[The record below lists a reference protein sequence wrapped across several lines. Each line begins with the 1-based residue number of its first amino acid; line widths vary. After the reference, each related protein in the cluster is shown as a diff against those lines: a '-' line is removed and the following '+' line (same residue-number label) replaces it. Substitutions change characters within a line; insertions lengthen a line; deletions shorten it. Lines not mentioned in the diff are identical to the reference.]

1 MLATLD
7 VWARDASF
15 GLARVEQ
22 GQVPSGSGTTIAGVS
37 SHHLL
42 TDLTVFDDH
51 SQYAYLV
58 GRGAGQTLCGG
69 VNGVSSALTLLGSTL
84 FASSY
89 GYVHFTAAAGTGVTI
104 VPQTGRIGINQTV
117 SVIAHCLDIVCE
129 GGVAGGVNVKLNNA
143 GGSGNGINVEA
154 KSVGQSVFHV
164 ANSGASTFLS
174 YTGQAATTILLV
186 DNTVGADGTIPLAVK
201 AKSSQ
206 TASLQEW
213 QDSTGTALS
222 LVNKMGVFRGHDVVS
237 DLTAQT
243 GNITAQTLLTG
254 TATTTAGMYRVSVYL
269 KTTTAGGG
277 GASVKATVAWNDGTA
292 QTLDVSLI
300 AAAVGVAHDLTVLN
314 AHSQGSVVLNLAA
327 SQNIT
332 YTTTFTAGTGS
343 PAYEIHVRTEALG

>member
-42 TDLTVFDDH
+42 TDLTAFDDH
-51 SQYAYLV
+51 SQYLLLAGRGGQTISDVVTFSASAGHTIVITPSSVADANSKIAHANTDTTSPYGLTLSSDSPTYSTTMTIYPHDGVSITPTNTEAQGIGIFLTAGHTSDAIFVRRNSAFIAGITANGYAYSKRLQLNGSTSGMLTLVPQAVSATLSGQPVLV
-58 GRGAGQTLCGG
+58 GNA
-69 VNGVSSALTLLGSTL
+69 
-84 FASSY
+84 AS
-89 GYVHFTAAAGTGVTI
+89 AAGV
-104 VPQTGRIGINQTV
+104 
-117 SVIAHCLDIVCE
+117 L
-129 GGVAGGVNVKLNNA
+129 
-143 GGSGNGINVEA
+143 
-154 KSVGQSVFHV
+154 
-164 ANSGASTFLS
+164 
-174 YTGQAATTILLV
+174 
-186 DNTVGADGTIPLAVK
+186 GT
-201 AKSSQ
+201 S
-206 TASLQEW
+206 
-213 QDSTGTALS
+213 
-222 LVNKMGVFRGHDVVS
+222 N
-237 DLTAQT
+237 LTAQT
-243 GNITAQTLLTG
+243 GSVGATTLLTG
-254 TATTTAGMYRVSVYL
+254 AADTAGMYRVSVYL

-292 QTLDVSLI
+292 QTLDVPLI

>member
-42 TDLTVFDDH
+42 TDLTAFDDH
-51 SQYAYLV
+51 SQYLLLAGRV
-58 GRGAGQTLCGG
+58 GGQTITPHDRNTIPVTIQGG
-69 VNGVSSALTLLGSTL
+69 VGGQNTDFFRINDESGNDNFSFRDTIDMFLSSSTGGSTMSYGLLGLAQTRSLDT
-84 FASSY
+84 
-89 GYVHFTAAAGTGVTI
+89 TGLSI
-104 VPQTGRIGINQTV
+104 VPQTGIILGKTAGEQLF
-117 SVIAHCLDIVCE
+117 IAPALSAPN
-129 GGVAGGVNVKLNNA
+129 VAPQIWQIFVR
-143 GGSGNGINVEA
+143 
-154 KSVGQSVFHV
+154 
-164 ANSGASTFLS
+164 ANHASS
-174 YTGQAATTILLV
+174 TTTALLV
-186 DNTVGADGTIPLAVK
+186 SNQGVGTGPLTVFQHPEGTLAAKVLNT
-201 AKSSQ
+201 
-206 TASLQEW
+206 
-213 QDSTGTALS
+213 
-222 LVNKMGVFRGHDVVS
+222 GVWRGKDTPS

-243 GNITAQTLLTG
+243 GSVGAQTLLTG
-254 TATTTAGMYRVSVYL
+254 TTLTAGMYRVSVYL